1 MKKITVPFIFF
12 ILSFYCFGMGI
23 MDSFVVYH
31 SWLYVGASE
40 FAAMHI
46 AASERIVPLLVLPT
60 FILTIFCVLM
70 FWKRPSPISK
80 TQVGFALAMLIAGW
94 ASSALIQIPIQ
105 TLLSTG
111 KNDALLNKLIVTDW
125 IRVIAWFIYIGI
137 IIKMLLQII
146 STQKGT
152 QTISV

>member
-1 MKKITVPFIFF
+1 MNKLIIPFIFF
-12 ILSFYCFGMGI
+12 ILSFYCFGAGI

-31 SWLYVGASE
+31 SWLYVGAEE

-60 FILTIFCVLM
+60 FILTLLCVLM

-80 TQVGFALAMLIAGW
+80 MQVWLALAMLMAGW
-94 ASSALIQIPIQ
+94 LSSAFIQIPIQ
-105 TLLSTG
+105 TQLSEG
-111 KNDALLNKLIVTDW
+111 KNDVLLNKLIVSDW
-125 IRVIAWFIYIGI
+125 IRVVAWFIYIST

-146 STQKGT
+146 TAYKVK
-152 QTISV
+152 QTATV